1 MKRYVAYY
9 RVSTAKQGQSGLGL
23 AGQRE
28 CIEHSTSDGEIVQEF
43 TEIESGNKA
52 NRPELSKAI
61 ALCKKTGAVLIIAKL
76 DRLARNVS
84 FIFSLRDAGVDFKAC
99 DLPDFNT
106 LTLGVFASFA
116 EYERERIVERTSMAL
131 KKRRER
137 VGEWRVSNLDDN
149 ARAKAYATNTQKAKD
164 NEYTKRAKAYAV
176 ALRNTSKRVTLQE
189 VADALNENGYRTPG
203 DIKDVGMKFTRMQ
216 VSRLLHA
223 R

>member
-9 RVSTAKQGQSGLGL
+9 RVSTTKQGQSGLGL
-23 AGQRE
+23 AGQKE
-28 CIEHSTSDGEIVQEF
+28 CIEYSTSDGEIVQEF

-116 EYERERIVERTSMAL
+116 QYERERIAERTSIAL

-149 ARAKAYATNTQKAKD
+149 ARAKAWKANTDKARN
-164 NEYTKRAKAYAV
+164 NENNKRAGALVVELRKAN
-176 ALRNTSKRVTLQE
+176 RSLQSI
-189 VADALNENGYRTPG
+189 ADALNENGYTTSKG
-203 DIKDVGMKFTRMQ
+203 CEFSRMQ

-223 R
+223 